1 MDSVIKRRLA
11 GARARIE
18 RVGRVAVGRGTPLGR
33 GAADE
38 GRDICIK
45 LCL

>member
-1 MDSVIKRRLA
+1 MDRVIKRRLA

-18 RVGRVAVGRGTPLGR
+18 RVGRVGGRGTPLGR
-33 GAADE
+33 GAAGE